1 MHYTFFRPSEV
12 IRSELDPIDEVD
24 ISLSKLFVGVTY
36 EGELSENSEFLEVSR
51 EVMKNWTIDYLPSRR
66 EFR

>member
-36 EGELSENSEFLEVSR
+36 EGELSENPEFSEVSR
-51 EVMKNWTIDYLPSRR
+51 EVMKNWTIDFLPSRR
-66 EFR
+66 EFQ